1 MSENMEKVYDVI
13 VVGSGP
19 AGLTA
24 ALYCARAGYETLV
37 LEKYIPGGQ
46 MVTSN
51 EIENYPG
58 FPEAVDGFTLTMN
71 MKKQAERFGAKQ
83 TYGNVTALR
92 LDGDAKIL
100 ETEDGTVYRAKSVVL
115 APGAAPRTLGLPN
128 EDALRGKGVS
138 YCATCDG
145 AFYKDKTVA
154 VIGGGDTAA
163 GDAAFL
169 SAMCK
174 KVYLIHRRDRLR
186 ASKSYEKKLDKP
198 NIEIVF
204 DTVTDEILE
213 KDGKVGGLR
222 LRNVKTDEV
231 CEIEVNGVFVAV
243 GNVEI
248 RVIGADSPIL
258 DTEVP
263 VRQLL
268 EQIIAKLG
276 VPPFLLGLHWS
287 TTERMSKQQADLLTS
302 ELERYRSLLTP
313 VLRRILDTHLRLW
326 GHTAPFAVEW
336 QDISLQDT
344 AELAQARYDNAR
356 AAVLE
361 EQLTEKGEIV

>member
-1 MSENMEKVYDVI
+1 M
-13 VVGSGP
+13 
-19 AGLTA
+19 
-24 ALYCARAGYETLV
+24 
-37 LEKYIPGGQ
+37 
-46 MVTSN
+46 
-51 EIENYPG
+51 
-58 FPEAVDGFTLTMN
+58 
-71 MKKQAERFGAKQ
+71 
-83 TYGNVTALR
+83 
-92 LDGDAKIL
+92 
-100 ETEDGTVYRAKSVVL
+100 
-115 APGAAPRTLGLPN
+115 PN

-231 CEIEVNGVFVAV
+231 CEIAVNGVFVAV
-243 GNVEI
+243 GNVPATGFV
-248 RVIGADSPIL
+248 RDIL
-258 DTEVP
+258 DLDENGYFMAGESTKTNVP
-263 VRQLL
+263 GVFAAGDCRKKTLRQ
-268 EQIIAKLG
+268 IVTAAADGAVAAHG
-276 VPPFLLGLHWS
+276 V
-287 TTERMSKQQADLLTS
+287 
-302 ELERYRSLLTP
+302 
-313 VLRRILDTHLRLW
+313 
-326 GHTAPFAVEW
+326 
-336 QDISLQDT
+336 
-344 AELAQARYDNAR
+344 
-356 AAVLE
+356 E
-361 EQLTEKGEIV
+361 EYLS

>member
-1 MSENMEKVYDVI
+1 MMETLTRLWRKAPQPAVLQLARSRDSDWAGSALPQARRRLCREIRRKVPVADAALDKI
-13 VVGSGP
+13 VRLTGEFIVQSDDALVEEELRRFCREIAIGAGRQGLRGFLEQYLNSLLTDGTAVAEMIPAADGSGLGAVLLCP
-19 AGLTA
+19 AESLAVRRAENGVGLRFYAARDGLPGEEARWPELILYTPLDPDAGEVWGHSVLEGLEAVSRVWEQILRSTA
-24 ALYCARAGYETLV
+24 QNFERAGSLRYAVTYRPGEGERINPREVAETMAR
-37 LEKYIPGGQ
+37 EW
-46 MVTSN
+46 
-51 EIENYPG
+51 
-58 FPEAVDGFTLTMN
+58 
-71 MKKQAERFGAKQ
+71 
-83 TYGNVTALR
+83 
-92 LDGDAKIL
+92 
-100 ETEDGTVYRAKSVVL
+100 
-115 APGAAPRTLGLPN
+115 
-128 EDALRGKGVS
+128 
-138 YCATCDG
+138 
-145 AFYKDKTVA
+145 
-154 VIGGGDTAA
+154 
-163 GDAAFL
+163 
-169 SAMCK
+169 
-174 KVYLIHRRDRLR
+174 
-186 ASKSYEKKLDKP
+186 
-198 NIEIVF
+198 
-204 DTVTDEILE
+204 
-213 KDGKVGGLR
+213 
-222 LRNVKTDEV
+222 
-231 CEIEVNGVFVAV
+231 
-243 GNVEI
+243 

>member
-1 MSENMEKVYDVI
+1 
-13 VVGSGP
+13 
-19 AGLTA
+19 
-24 ALYCARAGYETLV
+24 
-37 LEKYIPGGQ
+37 

-92 LDGDAKIL
+92 LDDDAKIL

-198 NIEIVF
+198 NIEI
-204 DTVTDEILE
+204 L
-213 KDGKVGGLR
+213 K
-222 LRNVKTDEV
+222 
-231 CEIEVNGVFVAV
+231 
-243 GNVEI
+243 
-248 RVIGADSPIL
+248 IGAIS
-258 DTEVP
+258 VS
-263 VRQLL
+263 
-268 EQIIAKLG
+268 
-276 VPPFLLGLHWS
+276 F
-287 TTERMSKQQADLLTS
+287 
-302 ELERYRSLLTP
+302 
-313 VLRRILDTHLRLW
+313 RI
-326 GHTAPFAVEW
+326 
-336 QDISLQDT
+336 
-344 AELAQARYDNAR
+344 
-356 AAVLE
+356 
-361 EQLTEKGEIV
+361 

>member
-92 LDGDAKIL
+92 LDGD
-100 ETEDGTVYRAKSVVL
+100 
-115 APGAAPRTLGLPN
+115 
-128 EDALRGKGVS
+128 
-138 YCATCDG
+138 
-145 AFYKDKTVA
+145 
-154 VIGGGDTAA
+154 GGGDTAA

-243 GNVEI
+243 GNVPAT
-248 RVIGADSPIL
+248 V
-258 DTEVP
+258 V
-263 VRQLL
+263 
-268 EQIIAKLG
+268 K
-276 VPPFLLGLHWS
+276 
-287 TTERMSKQQADLLTS
+287 
-302 ELERYRSLLTP
+302 
-313 VLRRILDTHLRLW
+313 RRC
-326 GHTAPFAVEW
+326 GK
-336 QDISLQDT
+336 S
-344 AELAQARYDNAR
+344 
-356 AAVLE
+356 
-361 EQLTEKGEIV
+361 

>member
-92 LDGDAKIL
+92 LDDDAKIL

-154 VIGGGDTAA
+154 GIDP
-163 GDAAFL
+163 
-169 SAMCK
+169 K
-174 KVYLIHRRDRLR
+174 RRGETL
-186 ASKSYEKKLDKP
+186 
-198 NIEIVF
+198 
-204 DTVTDEILE
+204 
-213 KDGKVGGLR
+213 
-222 LRNVKTDEV
+222 
-231 CEIEVNGVFVAV
+231 
-243 GNVEI
+243 
-248 RVIGADSPIL
+248 
-258 DTEVP
+258 
-263 VRQLL
+263 
-268 EQIIAKLG
+268 
-276 VPPFLLGLHWS
+276 
-287 TTERMSKQQADLLTS
+287 
-302 ELERYRSLLTP
+302 
-313 VLRRILDTHLRLW
+313 
-326 GHTAPFAVEW
+326 
-336 QDISLQDT
+336 SLQDF
-344 AELAQARYDNAR
+344 AN
-356 AAVLE
+356 
-361 EQLTEKGEIV
+361 LTNTFEKIK

>member
-1 MSENMEKVYDVI
+1 MKRVKL
-13 VVGSGP
+13 VV
-19 AGLTA
+19 A
-24 ALYCARAGYETLV
+24 Y
-37 LEKYIPGGQ
+37 
-46 MVTSN
+46 
-51 EIENYPG
+51 
-58 FPEAVDGFTLTMN
+58 
-71 MKKQAERFGAKQ
+71 
-83 TYGNVTALR
+83 
-92 LDGDAKIL
+92 
-100 ETEDGTVYRAKSVVL
+100 DGTNYCGWQIQPNGITIEEVL
-115 APGAAPRTLGLPN
+115 N
-128 EDALRGKGVS
+128 
-138 YCATCDG
+138 
-145 AFYKDKTVA
+145 
-154 VIGGGDTAA
+154 
-163 GDAAFL
+163 
-169 SAMCK
+169 
-174 KVYLIHRRDRLR
+174 
-186 ASKSYEKKLDKP
+186 KKLSKLTG
-198 NIEIVF
+198 E
-204 DTVTDEILE
+204 
-213 KDGKVGGLR
+213 
-222 LRNVKTDEV
+222 
-231 CEIEVNGVFVAV
+231 
-243 GNVEI
+243 EI